1 MEWTLGVDRW
11 TFPKFAKGGRRRA
24 NENNGRRLIDEVFLM
39 SAAKWSRLSEIGCLL
54 MSTWAEWSGGGS

>member
-24 NENNGRRLIDEVFLM
+24 NENNGRRLIDEVFFNERRKVEPLIGN
-39 SAAKWSRLSEIGCLL
+39 RLPFDVNVG
-54 MSTWAEWSGGGS
+54 